1 MMTLGATFI
10 GYVECILSKY
20 DEVIT
25 WYRRAIE
32 LNENFALAH
41 GNAGGF

>member
-1 MMTLGATFI
+1 MTPGATFSS
-10 GYVECILSKY
+10 GYVECFLSKY
-20 DEVIT
+20 EEAVA

-41 GNAGGF
+41 GNAAVF